1 MSRQLRDE
9 LVVVERPDGTRIAY
23 VLPVIPED
31 AAPEVREGLAR
42 RRLAALTGHCP
53 CGESGPVLTRQQR
66 RARERERAK
75 GGTAVIHAQFEHE
88 ADCLAVDDNLIPH
101 LRAWADNQD
110 RS

>member
-1 MSRQLRDE
+1 MSRQLHNE
-9 LVVVERPDGTRIAY
+9 LVIVDEPGGIRVAY

-42 RRLAALTGHCP
+42 RRLAALSGRCP
-53 CGESGPVLTRQQR
+53 CGGESAALTRQQR

-75 GGTAVIHAQFEHE
+75 GSTALLHATFEHE
-88 ADCLAVDDNLIPH
+88 TDCLAVDDNLIPH